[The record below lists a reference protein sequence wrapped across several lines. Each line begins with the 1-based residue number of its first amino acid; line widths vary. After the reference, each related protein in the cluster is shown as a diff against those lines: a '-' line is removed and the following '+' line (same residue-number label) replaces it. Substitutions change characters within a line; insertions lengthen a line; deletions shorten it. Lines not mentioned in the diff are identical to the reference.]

1 MDSARNKTEN
11 RKPTKHIKVWDVQTM
26 GNRLFEIFW
35 QQCHTHIL
43 KSKSQEPSLDLSLSE
58 SSGSRTTEECQVKAT
73 GGISRL
79 NHNRSF
85 LEGGN
90 QSSAFWTITFVWCQ
104 VRTTVAPG
112 ELWLII
118 YLCNPKGSWMYM
130 VPSPVGWQIK
140 IYPSWWWIVLDLQQ
154 FGGLLYTQLA
164 KPGTLGGHRQAPG
177 WRGSRVEYGLSRNEE
192 HWRTMDRETVMFFLL
207 HGTLGL
213 SSAGVSDV
221 SMELTYRI
229 SCQAPRWVKCE
240 VNWRVKLQICG
251 SQGSQLSVP
260 HVFLGGPAGSQ
271 PLQFQL
277 LRSQEL
283 GTLPIQLV
291 PCTFWDVLR
300 RLTSSSWRSRGSC
313 NVNLKWRSS
322 VAAHRHSFRSFVGR
336 IKKTEHFS
344 FAATWGR
351 NFSESGSMNF
361 GRWRCTWAWMGSG
374 HLGSD
379 VQDGSRCTMLQPS
392 FFHGSFEGETVKWR
406 RKTRKVLIR
415 VEFRIEA

>member
-1 MDSARNKTEN
+1 
-11 RKPTKHIKVWDVQTM
+11 M

-35 QQCHTHIL
+35 QQCQTHIL

-58 SSGSRTTEECQVKAT
+58 SSGSRTTEECQVKAA
-73 GGISRL
+73 GGISWL

-90 QSSAFWTITFVWCQ
+90 QSSAFWTITFIWCQ

-140 IYPSWWWIVLDLQQ
+140 IYQSWWWIVLDLQQ

-192 HWRTMDRETVMFFLL
+192 HWRTMDRETVMIFFAWNLGPLKCWCFRCFHGIDIPNLL
-207 HGTLGL
+207 PSTTLSQVRGEL
-213 SSAGVSDV
+213 KSEAENLWVPGVAAFGA
-221 SMELTYRI
+221 TRF
-229 SCQAPRWVKCE
+229 PW
-240 VNWRVKLQICG
+240 
-251 SQGSQLSVP
+251 
-260 HVFLGGPAGSQ
+260 GGPAGSQ

-300 RLTSSSWRSRGSC
+300 RLTSSFWRSRGSC

-336 IKKTEHFS
+336 IKKNRTLFFCSDLRKELLRKREHEL
-344 FAATWGR
+344 R
-351 NFSESGSMNF
+351 QMEM
-361 GRWRCTWAWMGSG
+361 
-374 HLGSD
+374 HLGVDGIRAPGIRCSRWFKVHHATAFIFPWQFWRGNCEVKTKNKEGPD
-379 VQDGSRCTMLQPS
+379 QGWIQDWGLGLGSISPFNIL
-392 FFHGSFEGETVKWR
+392 
-406 RKTRKVLIR
+406 LYNN
-415 VEFRIEA
+415 